1 MKNTIGAGRLITAVL
16 VMATMAGAADAR
28 GRRAAGAQDIDPNS
42 KGPVSGMGIEGH
54 DITSMA
60 DRMVRDMLG
69 NAMLANREI
78 APRIIVDSKYFTNE
92 STQRINKNIITDRLR
107 VNLNRASQ
115 GRMVFLA
122 RQNAAMIEEE
132 RALKREGVT
141 DVGTTGLTRAQSG
154 ADFRLTGN
162 IASTEARDPQTG
174 TMQRFT
180 QIVFEMVDLESG
192 EIAWSNSYDIARAA
206 TDDVIYR

>member
-1 MKNTIGAGRLITAVL
+1 MITSQARRVCAACLLVLAVASAHARDRNQGAT
-16 VMATMAGAADAR
+16 
-28 GRRAAGAQDIDPNS
+28 DIDPTQ
-42 KGPVSGMGIEGH
+42 KGPVSGLGIEGQ

-69 NAMLANREI
+69 NATLAGR
-78 APRIIVDSKYFTNE
+78 AKPPRIIVDSAYFTNE
-92 STQRINKNIITDRLR
+92 STQRINKNLITDRLR
-107 VNLNRASQ
+107 VGLNRASQ
-115 GRMVFLA
+115 GRMVFIA

-141 DVGTTGLTRAQSG
+141 DVGTTGMTRAQAG
-154 ADFRLTGN
+154 ADYRLTGN
-162 IASTEARDPQTG
+162 IASTDARDPRTG
-174 TMQRFT
+174 QMQRFT

-192 EIAWSNSYDIARAA
+192 IIEWSNSYEIARTA

>member
-1 MKNTIGAGRLITAVL
+1 MNKTLAGCLLAAACIGAI
-16 VMATMAGAADAR
+16 AGAQAR
-28 GRRAAGAQDIDPNS
+28 DRQPAGAQDLDPS
-42 KGPVSGMGIEGH
+42 MKGPVSGLGIEAQ

-69 NAMLANREI
+69 NAILANRAK
-78 APRIIVDSKYFTNE
+78 APRVIVDSAYFTNE
-92 STQRINKNIITDRLR
+92 SSQRINKNLITDRLR
-107 VNLNRASQ
+107 VGLNRASE
-115 GRMVFLA
+115 GRMTFLA

-162 IASTEARDPQTG
+162 IASTEARDPRTG

-192 EIAWSNSYDIARAA
+192 EIAWSNNYEIARAA